1 MENQSYY
8 LHRLG
13 SHDDISDSS
22 VPLQV
27 NCAGY
32 VSLTRPFTTNG
43 NRRDWYL
50 QLVDTGTMNSSDTVM
65 LPRQFIIRPPEKT
78 YRYSFDGDGEI
89 GYYWIHFTGGYAQ
102 SLLQS
107 CGIEPDV
114 VYTISED
121 RMQSLR
127 RDFGVLFRE
136 FMLRRPGYMEM
147 NASVLTALLVRLGRG
162 AASDSEEDES
172 NGLRKR
178 LENSAAYIH
187 SHYTENLTV
196 TELAEME
203 HLSESRFRDI
213 FREAFGTPPGEYI
226 IGLRIAHACELLLTT
241 DLNVSETA
249 AICGYTDVMYF
260 CRLFRRKMG
269 VSPAAYRKNAVQNQT
284 GEIS

>member
-8 LHRLG
+8 LNRIQSG
-13 SHDDISDSS
+13 DNIRDMT

-32 VSLTRPFTTNG
+32 VNLTRPFTTGG
-43 NRRDWYL
+43 NRHDWYL
-50 QLVDTGTMNSSDTVM
+50 QLMDTGSMNTLGTVM
-65 LPRQFIIRPPEKT
+65 IPRQFIVRPPEKT
-78 YRYSFDGDGEI
+78 YRYSFDGDSGI
-89 GYYWIHFTGGYAQ
+89 GYYWVHFTGSFAQ
-102 SLLQS
+102 TLLGS
-107 CGIEPDV
+107 AGIVPDV
-114 VYTISED
+114 IYEISED

-127 RDFGVLFRE
+127 RDFGILFRE

-162 AASDSEEDES
+162 AASDSAEDES
-172 NGLRKR
+172 DGLRKR
-178 LENSAAYIH
+178 LEQSAAYIH
-187 SHYTENLTV
+187 SHYTETLSV

>member
-8 LHRLG
+8 LHRMQSG
-13 SHDDISDSS
+13 DDIRDMTL
-22 VPLQV
+22 PLQV

-32 VSLTRPFTTNG
+32 VSLTRPFTTSS
-43 NRRDWYL
+43 RRQDWYL
-50 QLVDTGTMNSSDTVM
+50 QLMDTGAMNSFGTM
-65 LPRQFIIRPPEKT
+65 MIPRQFIVRPPEKA
-78 YRYSFDGDGEI
+78 YRYSFDGDGGI
-89 GYYWIHFTGGYAQ
+89 GYYWVHFTGNCAEK
-102 SLLQS
+102 LLQS

-114 VYTISED
+114 IHSISED
-121 RMQSLR
+121 RMQAVR
-127 RDFGVLFRE
+127 RDFGILFRE
-136 FMLRRPGYMEM
+136 FMLRRPGYLEM

-162 AASDSEEDES
+162 AASDSAEDES

-178 LENSAAYIH
+178 LEHSAAYIH

-213 FREAFGTPPGEYI
+213 FRGAFGVPPGEYI

-249 AICGYTDVMYF
+249 EICGYSDVMYF

-269 VSPAAYRKNAVQNQT
+269 ASPAVYRKNAVQNQT
-284 GEIS
+284 GE